1 MFKCVRVLHHGVV
14 WSDPV
19 DSWLNPNNLFVQ
31 SVHTLQI
38 PKCILNMIY
47 RVTKTFTGATSK
59 ICLQEKFRGYF
70 FHFVFLRYD
79 QWNTLMVALKSFCPI
94 YQGSVKA

>member
-1 MFKCVRVLHHGVV
+1 MIKCVRVLHHRVV
-14 WSDPV
+14 WLDPV

-47 RVTKTFTGATSK
+47 SVAKTV
-59 ICLQEKFRGYF
+59 L
-70 FHFVFLRYD
+70 H
-79 QWNTLMVALKSFCPI
+79 LKYAYMKNLEVLKLTINETRSW
-94 YQGSVKA
+94 